1 MTKRHIP
8 DWLKISAKNSNSI
21 KNMQQYLDKLS
32 LNTICKEANCPNIY
46 ECFQNKTAT
55 FMILGKNCSRNCS
68 FCNVSHNEPEPADDD
83 ESLNIANAIIDLGLN
98 HVVITSVTRD
108 DLEDGG
114 AEQFV
119 KTVKVIREKCRGV
132 TIELLI
138 PDFQGK
144 SKSLNKIIN
153 AFPEIIG
160 HNVETVP
167 FLYPVVRA
175 QADFERSKWVLEYI
189 KRKAPKI
196 YVKSGIMLGLGESQ
210 DQVLKVMEDIRSTGC
225 DILTIGQ
232 YLRPSLKHLEV
243 VEYISPE
250 IFDYYSHAAYNMG
263 YLFVQS
269 APFVRSSFNAG
280 EFFKLKK

>member
-1 MTKRHIP
+1 MIKKHIP
-8 DWLKISAKNSNSI
+8 DWLKISVKNSDSI
-21 KNMQQYLDKLS
+21 KNMQQFLDKLS
-32 LNTICKEANCPNIY
+32 LNTICKEANCPNMY
-46 ECFQNKTAT
+46 ECFRNKTAS

-68 FCNVSHNEPEPADDD
+68 FCNVSHNKPEPVDKD
-83 ESLNIANAIIDLGLN
+83 EPVKIANAIIALGLD

-108 DLEDGG
+108 DLKDGG
-114 AEQFV
+114 VAHFV
-119 KTVKVIREKCRGV
+119 KTVEVIREKCRGV

-144 SKSLNKIIN
+144 SESLNKIIN
-153 AFPEIIG
+153 ACPEIIG

-167 FLYPVVRA
+167 SLYPFVRA
-175 QADFERSKWVLEYI
+175 QSDFERSNWVLKYI
-189 KRKAPKI
+189 KNKEPKI

-210 DQVLKVMEDIRSTGC
+210 DEVLKVLKDIRNTGC
-225 DILTIGQ
+225 DIITMGQ
-232 YLRPSLKHLEV
+232 YLRPSRNHFKV

-250 IFDYYSHAAYNMG
+250 IFDYYRVAAYNRG